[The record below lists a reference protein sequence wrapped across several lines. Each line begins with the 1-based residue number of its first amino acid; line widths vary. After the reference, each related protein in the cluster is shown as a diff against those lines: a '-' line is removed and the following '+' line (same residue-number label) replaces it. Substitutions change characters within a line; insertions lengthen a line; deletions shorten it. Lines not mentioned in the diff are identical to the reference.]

1 MSATTTIIGNA
12 TRDAELR
19 YTNSGLSVGSFSVA
33 VSERQKGPNGEWED
47 GEPSYYDVTC
57 FRLLGES
64 VAETIQKGDRVIVTG
79 KLRQSRWETP
89 DGDKRSKVEV
99 IADDVAKSVLWA
111 AKDSTPNVKQRPRTV
126 AVPDDEPF

>member
-1 MSATTTIIGNA
+1 MSATTTIVGNA

-19 YTNSGLSVGSFSVA
+19 YTNSGLSIGTFSVA

-64 VAETIQKGDRVIVTG
+64 VAETIAKGDRVIVTG
-79 KLRQSRWETP
+79 KLRQSRWEK
-89 DGDKRSKVEV
+89 DGVKQSKVEV

-111 AKDSTPNVKQRPRTV
+111 AKDSTPKQDRPRTV
-126 AVPDDEPF
+126 AVSDDEPF

>member
-1 MSATTTIIGNA
+1 MSAVVTIIGNV

-19 YTNSGLSVGSFSVA
+19 YTSSGLSVGSFSVA
-33 VSERQKGPNGEWED
+33 VSERQRGPGGDWQE

-64 VAETIQKGDRVIVTG
+64 VAETVAKGDRVIVTG
-79 KLRQSRWETP
+79 RLKQSRWEQ
-89 DGDKRSKVEV
+89 DGNKRSKVEV

-111 AKDSTPNVKQRPRTV
+111 AKGDSPRSPSNTRSMSEE
-126 AVPDDEPF
+126 DPF

>member
-1 MSATTTIIGNA
+1 MSATTTIVGNA

-19 YTNSGLSVGSFSVA
+19 YTNSGMSIGSFSVA
-33 VSERQKGPNGEWED
+33 VSERQKGQDGNWED

-64 VAETIQKGDRVIVTG
+64 VAETISKGDRVIVTG
-79 KLRQSRWETP
+79 KLRQSRWEK
-89 DGDKRSKVEV
+89 DGVKQSKIEV

-111 AKDSTPNVKQRPRTV
+111 AKDSTPKQDRPRTV
-126 AVPDDEPF
+126 AVSDDEPF